1 MSVVT
6 LIFFIFEENYNMKN
20 IFPLLLLAF
29 IISCKKTGT
38 TKTEN
43 SVDSTKIVDS
53 INAARTK
60 INDSIRNKNRFAN
73 MEETHTFLHNGI
85 TNGKGKVTFKT
96 VAGNND
102 EYNINGEIKSGK
114 EYVKINGFGIRV
126 SEKHFNFTG
135 EVSQSIAQYDN
146 GKVFVRKGTKTFM
159 TKDGGKT
166 WRLQDLVNGSGFVD
180 YIDIRF

>member
-1 MSVVT
+1 
-6 LIFFIFEENYNMKN
+6 MKK

-29 IISCKKTGT
+29 IISCKKSGT

-73 MEETHTFLHNGI
+73 MEGNHTFLHNGI
-85 TNGKGKVTFKT
+85 TNGKGKVTFKK

-102 EYNINGEIKSGK
+102 EYEIKGEIKSGK

-135 EVSQSIAQYDN
+135 EVSQSILQYDN
-146 GKVFVRKGTKTFM
+146 GKIFVRKGTKTFLS
-159 TKDGGKT
+159 KDGGKT